1 MDCTT
6 IMAIRANNR
15 MVEAQAIQDV
25 LTEFGCMVRVRLG
38 IHDAGLECSN
48 EGLILLQLC
57 GQKIDLKFMED
68 ALNAIEGVK
77 AVSMDI

>member
-57 GQKIDLKFMED
+57 GEKIDLKFMED

>member
-1 MDCTT
+1 MDCST

-48 EGLILLQLC
+48 EGLILLHLC
-57 GQKIDLKFMED
+57 GEKIDLKFMED